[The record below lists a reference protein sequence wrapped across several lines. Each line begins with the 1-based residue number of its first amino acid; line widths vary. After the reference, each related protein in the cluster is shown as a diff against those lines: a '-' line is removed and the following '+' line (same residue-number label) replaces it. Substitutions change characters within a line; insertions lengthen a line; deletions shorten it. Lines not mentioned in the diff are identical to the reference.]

1 MSKAF
6 GQILAESTQ
15 IEEEGQMSQE
25 ARKAKQFENR
35 KKKVLSMMSSHQTT
49 G

>member
-6 GQILAESTQ
+6 GQISAESTQ
-15 IEEEGQMSQE
+15 IEENVRMSHE

-35 KKKVLSMMSSHQTT
+35 KKKTSFNDV
-49 G
+49 